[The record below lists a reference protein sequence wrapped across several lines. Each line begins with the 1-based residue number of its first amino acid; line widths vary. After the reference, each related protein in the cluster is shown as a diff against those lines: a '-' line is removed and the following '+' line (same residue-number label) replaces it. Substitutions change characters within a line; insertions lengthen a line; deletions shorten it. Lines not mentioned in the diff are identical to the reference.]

1 MIEFIGKEILFILF
15 IKSTHMTNIKVLIVE
30 DETLVAED
38 IAANLRNINFEVAGI
53 AYSSEKALD
62 MLALRHPDAVLL
74 DINIR
79 GTKDGIELAE
89 IINDKYKIPF
99 IYLTSYSDK
108 TTIERAKVTM
118 PYGYI
123 VKPFD
128 ERDLLTSLEMAVYR
142 HAQVNK
148 NEPPKLEKINT
159 QLLTPITKKEYEIA
173 LDITQGLTNKQMVE
187 KHFVSINTIKSH
199 IKNLY
204 VKLEVH
210 HRTALIHKF
219 NQF

>member
-1 MIEFIGKEILFILF
+1 MP
-15 IKSTHMTNIKVLIVE
+15 NIKVLIVE
-30 DETLVAED
+30 DEALIAED
-38 IAANLRNINFEVAGI
+38 IAANLRNINFEVVGI

-62 MLALRHPDAVLL
+62 MLSRRHPDAVLL

-79 GTKDGIELAE
+79 GSMDGIQLAE
-89 IINDKYKIPF
+89 IINDKYKLPF
-99 IYLTSYSDK
+99 VYLTSYSDK
-108 TTIERAKVTM
+108 ATIERAKVTM

-142 HAQVNK
+142 HAQINK
-148 NEPPKLEKINT
+148 NEPPELEKINA

-173 LDITQGLTNKQMVE
+173 LDITQGLTNKQMGE
-187 KHFVSINTIKSH
+187 KHFISINTIKSH

-204 VKLEVH
+204 AKLEVH
-210 HRTALIHKF
+210 HRTSLIHRF
-219 NQF
+219 NNF

>member
-1 MIEFIGKEILFILF
+1 
-15 IKSTHMTNIKVLIVE
+15 MTNIKVLIVE

-38 IAANLRNINFEVAGI
+38 IALNLQNIDFEVAGI
-53 AYSSEKALD
+53 AYNSEKALD

-74 DINIR
+74 DINIK
-79 GTKDGIELAE
+79 GTMDGIQLAE
-89 IINDKYKIPF
+89 IINEKYHLPF

-108 TTIERAKVTM
+108 ATIERAKVTM

-142 HAQVNK
+142 HAQTNK
-148 NEPPKLEKINT
+148 NTPPGLEKINAK
-159 QLLTPITKKEYEIA
+159 LLSAVTKKEYEIA
-173 LDITQGLTNKQMVE
+173 LDICQGLTNKQMGE
-187 KHFVSINTIKSH
+187 KHFVSVNTIKSH

-204 VKLEVH
+204 LKLEVH
-210 HRTALIHKF
+210 HRTALINRL
-219 NQF
+219 NQL

>member
-1 MIEFIGKEILFILF
+1 
-15 IKSTHMTNIKVLIVE
+15 MTNIKVLIVE
-30 DETLVAED
+30 DEALVAED
-38 IAANLRNINFEVAGI
+38 IAANLRDINFEVVGI
-53 AYSSEKALD
+53 AYNSEKALD
-62 MLALRHPDAVLL
+62 MLATRHPDAVLL

-79 GTKDGIELAE
+79 GSMDGIQLAE
-89 IINDKYKIPF
+89 IINAKYKLPF

-108 TTIERAKVTM
+108 ATIERAKVTM

-142 HAQVNK
+142 HAQFNR
-148 NEPPKLEKINT
+148 NEPPGLDKINEK
-159 QLLTPITKKEYEIA
+159 LLTPITKKEYEIA
-173 LDITQGLTNKQMVE
+173 LDITQGLTNKQMGE
-187 KHFVSINTIKSH
+187 KHYVSVNTIKSH

-210 HRTALIHKF
+210 HRTALINKF
-219 NQF
+219 NEF